1 MCLAG
6 AHILAGAK
14 ASGIV
19 RVVLQQREARA
30 SSTRSR
36 QFTTILRKRCRK
48 SDTNYGRQHELF
60 LKVATAIR
68 DRNARGWLVK
78 LSREI
83 EKSRV
88 SEQS

>member
-19 RVVLQQREARA
+19 RVVLQRHA

-36 QFTTILRKRCRK
+36 QFATILRKRYSK
-48 SDTNYGRQHELF
+48 SDTNYGRQRELF
-60 LKVATAIR
+60 LEVATAIR